1 LSYPCSASVFSEVRS
16 IPGLKKQRT
25 LKECISAEGIGLFTG
40 EKVSIRICP
49 AAQDSG
55 ILFQRIDLPHK
66 PILPAKLEYVQATP
80 RCTVIGDKGVFVQTV
95 EHILAAFKACG
106 IDNALIEI
114 SASEVPIFDGSSAQF
129 IEMIESASVV
139 ELETAR
145 NIYSIETPIFWSQGD
160 IHLVALPS
168 SEYRISYTLHYPHSS
183 VIGSQFYSA
192 VVDQEHFKKE
202 IAPCRTFS
210 VYEEIAP
217 MIEKG
222 LVKGGSLENA
232 VIIKEN
238 RVINP
243 EGLRFTDEMVRHKVL
258 DLIGDLSLVPVPF
271 LAHIIAIRSGH
282 ASNNAFAKELFN
294 HIKMENS

>member
-1 LSYPCSASVFSEVRS
+1 MSFPCPAAVLREAPLVPSSKAQKT
-16 IPGLKKQRT
+16 I
-25 LKECISAEGIGLFTG
+25 KESISAAGVGVFTG

-49 AAQDSG
+49 AEADAG
-55 ILFQRIDLPHK
+55 ICFQRIDLPTK
-66 PILPAKLEYVQATP
+66 PILPAKLEFVQGTP
-80 RCTVIGDKGVFVQTV
+80 RCTVIGDKNVCIQTV
-95 EHILAAFKACG
+95 EHILAALKAYG

-114 SASEVPIFDGSSAQF
+114 SGSEVPIFDGSSLRF
-129 IEMIESASVV
+129 VEMIEQAGVL
-139 ELETAR
+139 ELESEKNVYFVDR
-145 NIYSIETPIFWSQGD
+145 PIFWSQGD
-160 IHLVALPS
+160 IHIIALPS
-168 SEYRISYTLHYPHSS
+168 SEYRISYTLHYPHSQ
-183 VIGSQFYSA
+183 VIGSQFFSV
-192 VVDQEHFKKE
+192 VVDHEVFKKE

-210 VYEEIAP
+210 IYEEIAP

-232 VIIKEN
+232 VIIKDN
-238 RVINP
+238 AVANP
-243 EGLRFTDEMVRHKVL
+243 EGLRFSDEMVRHKVL